1 MSWYK
6 VNLTCNKND
15 ATVIEE
21 ILVAHN
27 AISISIAQEKGN
39 NDIYEPKVGETP
51 LWNTIKLSALFDK
64 KISKEVI
71 SDFIKGVSHSNLYIN
86 KLDDQNWIEKYQAN
100 FKPIRFGKKLWVV
113 PSWNKMPLNQE
124 GIELKMDPGMA
135 FGSGSHET
143 TQLCLEFLERST
155 LRGLTTMDYGCGSG
169 ILSIASLL
177 LGANYAI
184 ATDIDSQ
191 ALAATKENSIKN
203 NVTKKIK
210 IAPIEALDGI
220 KVDYLIS
227 NIFFNTL
234 IELREGYAK
243 LLKPGG
249 VLVLSGIMTN
259 QVDYLVNYYEKL
271 FRQKKVIRKNDWALA
286 VFELR

>member
-1 MSWYK
+1 LSWYK

-39 NDIYEPKVGETP
+39 NDIYEPNVGETP

-71 SDFIKGVSHSNLYIN
+71 SNFIKGVSHSNLYIN

>member
-39 NDIYEPKVGETP
+39 NDIYEPNVGETP

-71 SDFIKGVSHSNLYIN
+71 SNFIKGVSHSNLYIN

>member
-1 MSWYK
+1 LSWYK

-39 NDIYEPKVGETP
+39 NDIYEPNVGETP

>member
-1 MSWYK
+1 LSWYK
-6 VNLTCNKND
+6 VDLTCNKND
-15 ATVIEE
+15 ATIIEE

-27 AISISIAQEKGN
+27 AISISITQEKGN

-64 KISKEVI
+64 KISKEVFL
-71 SDFIKGVSHSNLYIN
+71 DFIKGVPHSNLYIN

-113 PSWNKMPLNQE
+113 PSWSRMPLNQE